1 MSPAGTSR
9 LTVRLGNC
17 CWARGTM
24 LSNAILS
31 VAFRGQKAISRF
43 WAGSSATAARSGAP
57 WPPCAQ
63 AALTAAVP
71 AATTTPSVARHR
83 RRDSPTVPPP
93 RTPGIVALRP
103 GRRYAALRGA
113 RAYAALRG
121 AGAVAET
128 EDVAGVG
135 DAGLEVP
142 ELLRLE
148 AGGHVRGGV
157 RAGLAEE
164 LIERAGAGAGAAA

>member
-1 MSPAGTSR
+1 
-9 LTVRLGNC
+9 
-17 CWARGTM
+17 M

-43 WAGSSATAARSGAP
+43 WAGSSAPAARSGAP
-57 WPPCAQ
+57 WLPCAQ

-71 AATTTPSVARHR
+71 AAAATPSVARHR
-83 RRDSPTVPPP
+83 RPVMPTLPPP
-93 RTPGIVALRP
+93 RTPGIVALCP
-103 GRRYAALRGA
+103 GRRYGS
-113 RAYAALRG
+113 LRG

-142 ELLRLE
+142 ELLR
-148 AGGHVRGGV
+148 
-157 RAGLAEE
+157 
-164 LIERAGAGAGAAA
+164 